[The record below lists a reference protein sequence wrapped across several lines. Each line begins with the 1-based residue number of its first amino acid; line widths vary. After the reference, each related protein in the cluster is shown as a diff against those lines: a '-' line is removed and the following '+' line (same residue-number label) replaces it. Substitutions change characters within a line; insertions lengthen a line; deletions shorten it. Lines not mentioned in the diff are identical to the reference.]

1 MSEDK
6 GDKDGL
12 LAMQGSREQS
22 FYTTD
27 AEATGSNVMRC
38 QKCGY
43 WGQNTTGVCPDC
55 NNELIE

>member
-1 MSEDK
+1 MSEEK

-22 FYTTD
+22 FYTVD
-27 AEATGSNVMRC
+27 AEAVGSNVMRC
-38 QKCGY
+38 HKCGY

-55 NNELIE
+55 GGDMID